1 MLDVLA
7 ALAAA
12 AAFVVVAFYLRRS
25 AHYQDALERQL
36 SSLGEKL
43 DTVRDD
49 ARRRDEA
56 RKADR
61 AMLAALEDRLEAL
74 QAGQRDLGAAQERH
88 ATEVASTR
96 KRFDAGIEDARAV
109 IAGLSDET
117 AKLTCE
123 VRSLLRSG
131 YPPSDVVSRLKC
143 KSSEEL
149 LALASSLAVLRPLV
163 PYPAWRF
170 DADLCNPDLAFQTRH
185 AVWDEL
191 RVSGGAELEVDWH
204 GGLRLRLQMGND
216 SSRQIFIAGCLDPNE
231 FAFLDRML
239 EPGMTVI
246 DAGANEGVY
255 SVFAARKVG
264 PEGTVWA
271 FEPSPREMVRLR
283 DNLSLNG
290 LTARLFSCA
299 LADIAGGAEFQLA
312 EAEHAGQNTL
322 GGFAYAGMGGAGALR
337 VELQRLDDIV
347 AREGL
352 ERLDLLKADV
362 EGAEL
367 RLFRGA
373 EATLRRLRPLLLF
386 EASEDS
392 LRHQGA
398 SRHDLLGYLGGLGYQ
413 AWIFDSR
420 TGLPAKAPVGVF
432 ADNMLA
438 IPKERGMD
446 PRWLQYWR
454 E

>member
-12 AAFVVVAFYLRRS
+12 AAFAVVAFYLRRS

-43 DTVRDD
+43 DT
-49 ARRRDEA
+49 ARDEA
-56 RKADR
+56 RESDR
-61 AMLAALEDRLEAL
+61 TMLATLGGRLAALEAGRSELEA
-74 QAGQRDLGAAQERH
+74 GQHRQIE
-88 ATEVASTR
+88 EIASTR
-96 KRFDAGIEDARAV
+96 QRLEAGIEDARVV
-109 IAGLSDET
+109 IAALSDET
-117 AKLTCE
+117 AKLTCD
-123 VRSLLRSG
+123 VRSLLRG
-131 YPPSDVVSRLKC
+131 GHPPADVVSRLER

-170 DADLCNPDLAFQTRH
+170 DADLWNPDLAFQTRR

-191 RVSGGAELEVDWH
+191 RVRGGGEIEVNWH
-204 GGLRLRLQMGND
+204 GGVRIRLQMGND
-216 SSRQIFIAGCLDPNE
+216 SSGQVFIAGCLDPNE

-264 PEGTVWA
+264 AEGTLWA

-283 DNLSLNG
+283 DNLALNG

-299 LADIAGGAEFQLA
+299 LADIAGEAELRLA
-312 EAEHAGQNTL
+312 ETEHAGHNTL
-322 GGFAYAGMGGAGALR
+322 GGFAYAGVGGAGALR

-373 EATLRRLRPLLLF
+373 EATLRRFRPVLLF
-386 EASEDS
+386 EASENS

-398 SRHDLLGYLGGLGYQ
+398 SRHDLLGYLDGLGYQ
-413 AWIFDSR
+413 PWIFDSR
-420 TGLPAKAPVGVF
+420 TGLPVEAPVGTF

-438 IPKERGMD
+438 IPKERGME
-446 PRWLQYWR
+446 PAWRQYWR